1 MEIVDKVKTILNSIT
16 GLKTVLYQSG
26 FSANVSMDRKDT
38 PAAILYLLTD
48 FDVDIQHGTSKESA
62 ELEVFFCER
71 TKFDITGD
79 QKDTIINN
87 CTALAKE
94 FISKLLVE
102 KTLYINQDTIHCK
115 CTYGK
120 FDCMVAGVSVEL
132 KIEER
137 QGSCLYI
144 EPEPDANNEEN
155 QG

>member
-1 MEIVDKVKTILNSIT
+1 MIITDKILSILRSMES
-16 GLKTVLYQSG
+16 LKTVLYQSG

-94 FISKLLVE
+94 FISKLLAE